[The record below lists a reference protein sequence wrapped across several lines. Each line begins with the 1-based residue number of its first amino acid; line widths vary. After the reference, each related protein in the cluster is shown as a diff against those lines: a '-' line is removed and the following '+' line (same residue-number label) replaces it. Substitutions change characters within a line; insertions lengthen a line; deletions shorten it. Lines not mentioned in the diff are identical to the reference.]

1 LISWFTSLVFE
12 FADVCNP
19 IFINIHTVALL
30 TYSYPNPILS
40 PTNPENTPS
49 ALFMP
54 HCVNCS
60 AHTSNPLFKTYP
72 HSHSSS
78 PSTITLTKCA
88 YCNIPLDP
96 FLEQDALLTSLD
108 YILHRHP
115 AHRHIILNTEFS
127 TNTSINPRQFVVLAI
142 IPYVFLSEP
151 TSNSILQTTILAFLS
166 HFFFT
171 VAIAMASNSL
181 AVYRKILFALSLP
194 WAINLL
200 SIFISLWERSN
211 VITLVSNAF
220 IISEMIT
227 GLYVVLQSKNCSTST
242 NNRGGGLDGATMIKA
257 IAVVAFGIVTRA
269 AMEKFFFPELGCA
282 RIVYADWCL

>member
-1 LISWFTSLVFE
+1 
-12 FADVCNP
+12 
-19 IFINIHTVALL
+19 
-30 TYSYPNPILS
+30 
-40 PTNPENTPS
+40 
-49 ALFMP
+49 MP

-78 PSTITLTKCA
+78 PSTIILTKCA

-96 FLEQDALLTSLD
+96 LLEQDALLTSLD

-257 IAVVAFGIVTRA
+257 IAVVAFGIEIALNIKKAPPGVGFG
-269 AMEKFFFPELGCA
+269 MVVVEDSKKGDIVVKDVLEGCA
-282 RIVYADWCL
+282 IVGEPNGETVLKKMRQVRMRNEDLEVELPKSRARMC